1 MRLANLSILIFL
13 LFSCSASN
21 TDYRGRLS
29 SEQDVSEDS
38 GDVQTDQT
46 LVSGA
51 LLYEQNC
58 ISCHDDKSRFED
70 LSVLQL
76 KEAIYEDVS
85 EMSSL
90 EKLSDSELALIVEYT
105 TGKNVDRDENEGEN
119 ENEEGA
125 DNDSAMTLRLAGKA
139 IIDANCQSCHPGAR
153 YPGKNEAQI
162 RSAITTINAHANFNF
177 SSEQFRQ
184 IAAFTQSP

>member
-1 MRLANLSILIFL
+1 
-13 LFSCSASN
+13 
-21 TDYRGRLS
+21 
-29 SEQDVSEDS
+29 
-38 GDVQTDQT
+38 
-46 LVSGA
+46 
-51 LLYEQNC
+51 
-58 ISCHDDKSRFED
+58 
-70 LSVLQL
+70 
-76 KEAIYEDVS
+76 
-85 EMSSL
+85 MSSL
-90 EKLSDSELALIVEYT
+90 EKLSDSELALIVKIHDW
-105 TGKNVDRDENEGEN
+105 KNVDRDENEGEN
-119 ENEEGA
+119 IEEGA